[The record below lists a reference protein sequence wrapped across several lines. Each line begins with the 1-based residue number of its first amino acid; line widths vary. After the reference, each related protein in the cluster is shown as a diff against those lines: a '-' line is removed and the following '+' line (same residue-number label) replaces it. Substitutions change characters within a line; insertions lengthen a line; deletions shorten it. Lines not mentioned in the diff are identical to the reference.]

1 MVLFV
6 LVLSS
11 LAGLC
16 GARAEPVDR
25 LLYAVGDRIVTA
37 GDLAFELDLDEH
49 DVSPIPALEVPGY
62 SREQRL
68 VDMTVVRALGGDTVI
83 YRPSADEVEA
93 RWVKVRA
100 TWSRPEEFE
109 AFLVRWGMDG
119 DALRG
124 FLYSRMVVERYI
136 RRVAGSAEAP
146 VDSEAFVAVY
156 TAWIAELRQRVLV
169 RRAP

>member
-1 MVLFV
+1 MLLLL

-11 LAGLC
+11 N
-16 GARAEPVDR
+16 AEPVDR
-25 LLYAVGDRIVTA
+25 LLYAVGERIVTA

-49 DVSPIPALEVPGY
+49 DVSPILALEVPEY

-68 VDMTVVRALGGDTVI
+68 VDMTVVRALAGDTVV
-83 YRPSADEVEA
+83 YRPTADEVEA
-93 RWVKVRA
+93 RWMKVRA

-109 AFLVRWGMDG
+109 AFLERWGMDG
-119 DALRG
+119 EALRG

-146 VDSEAFVAVY
+146 VDSAAFVPVY
-156 TAWIAELRQRVLV
+156 TSWMAEVRQRVLV

>member
-1 MVLFV
+1 MLLLL

-11 LAGLC
+11 N
-16 GARAEPVDR
+16 AEPVDR
-25 LLYAVGDRIVTA
+25 LLYAVGERIVTA

-49 DVSPIPALEVPGY
+49 DVSPILALEVPEY

-68 VDMTVVRALGGDTVI
+68 VDMTVVRALAGDTVV
-83 YRPSADEVEA
+83 YRPTADEVEA
-93 RWVKVRA
+93 RWMKVRA

-109 AFLVRWGMDG
+109 AFLERWGMDG
-119 DALRG
+119 EALRG
-124 FLYSRMVVERYI
+124 FLYSRMVVDRYI

-146 VDSEAFVAVY
+146 VDSAAFVPVY
-156 TAWIAELRQRVLV
+156 TSWMAEVRQRVLV